1 MADKSRQRLALALD
15 DLEGFENNNPEV
27 DTALLEKV
35 STAAGFNRQAPAK
48 DAKPIKK
55 SPQPTSVKT
64 ETAEKQTIE
73 YTRRRRAT
81 GRTHPFNTKIR
92 PETYDL
98 ICQFSDKFSDEED
111 RPVSMAEVLERA
123 LKALS
128 EKT

>member
-15 DLEGFENNNPEV
+15 DLDNHVNSNPEV
-27 DTALLEKV
+27 DTALLEEV
-35 STAAGFNRQAPAK
+35 SKAAGFSRQAPINEK
-48 DAKPIKK
+48 KPK
-55 SPQPTSVKT
+55 SKPKATDKP
-64 ETAEKQTIE
+64 EEKQTIE

-81 GRTHPFNTKIR
+81 GRTHPFNTKVR

-123 LKALS
+123 LKALGD
-128 EKT
+128 KP

>member
-15 DLEGFENNNPEV
+15 DLDNHVNSNPEV
-27 DTALLEKV
+27 DTALLEEV
-35 STAAGFNRQAPAK
+35 SKAAGFSRQAPINEK
-48 DAKPIKK
+48 KPK
-55 SPQPTSVKT
+55 SKPKSKPKATDKP
-64 ETAEKQTIE
+64 EEKQTIE

-81 GRTHPFNTKIR
+81 GRTHPFNTKVR

-123 LKALS
+123 LKALGD
-128 EKT
+128 KP